1 MIVAQDLARAYPTEI
16 TVLNKFAFFW
26 PIWCALVS
34 LPTILWNE

>member
-26 PIWCALVS
+26 PMVGARAGAR
-34 LPTILWNE
+34 WNE